1 MSGLLDQLKA
11 ASTDAKAPAAREG
24 AFVAY
29 AELAAGA
36 PRLAEPYLVPMLPT
50 ILDKCSDK
58 VCAALSGV
66 CSDQRLIAEFTG
78 SVRHTVISVQ
88 C

>member
-29 AELAAGA
+29 ADLATGA

-58 VCAALSGV
+58 VLAAIFERHQRSASLPSMFSRIATLS
-66 CSDQRLIAEFTG
+66 LA
-78 SVRHTVISVQ
+78 
-88 C
+88 

>member
-1 MSGLLDQLKA
+1 MNPYTEVGLQVSGLLDQLKA

-29 AELAAGA
+29 ADLAAGA
-36 PRLAEPYLVPMLPT
+36 PCLTEPYLVPMLPT

-58 VCAALSGV
+58 VCGAIFMNASK
-66 CSDQRLIAEFTG
+66 
-78 SVRHTVISVQ
+78 
-88 C
+88 